1 MPLTISNNSAV
12 AAASYHLGK
21 NQSLL
26 QLSIK
31 KKLQR
36 HPHLPPRGIPKQLG
50 AARDHRLRDGIGPSG
65 FGRNVS
71 SAQLLH

>member
-12 AAASYHLGK
+12 AAAEDYHLGK

-31 KKLQR
+31 
-36 HPHLPPRGIPKQLG
+36 
-50 AARDHRLRDGIGPSG
+50 SY
-65 FGRNVS
+65 
-71 SAQLLH
+71 